1 MGVREV
7 LFGQRK
13 NLSCDVIKMEIPAHS
28 WNEVVVSRT
37 VMALNVTPNF
47 RQRIW
52 LLCLAH

>member
-1 MGVREV
+1 MGVREI

-52 LLCLAH
+52 LLC